1 MRIINS
7 IARIYN
13 HYRAVMWVGSLITS
27 IGAPLLSYGMYALN
41 TAKYNHSIQDDNP
54 ELAAENTPLNPIRF
68 LKDSVDFGMAGNIAR
83 YTLIAGLILVI
94 IFATFAVISNVVK
107 RTTVSGK
114 DEQLEREE
122 NAARNMDEDTDV
134 DDYGEEVD

>member
-13 HYRAVMWVGSLITS
+13 RYRAVMWAGSLITS
-27 IGAPLLSYGMYALN
+27 VGAPLLSYGMYALN

-54 ELAAENTPLNPIRF
+54 ELAAENTPLDPIRF
-68 LKDSVDFGMAGNIAR
+68 LKDSVDFGVAGNIAR
-83 YTLIAGLILVI
+83 YTLIAGIILVI
-94 IFATFAVISNVVK
+94 IFATFAVISNIVK

-114 DEQLEREE
+114 DEQLEHEE

-134 DDYGEEVD
+134 DDYGEEAD